1 MTLNNKAFH
10 PLRLLGLG
18 FFSVALAIVLVA
30 GWPIVQAEAGW
41 QLRKIRK
48 IRFVVE
54 PKDVIEKGQKGFDEV
69 SREADTEILSPVDR
83 DFGLVIP
90 KIGLNNKVFAE
101 IDMGGEDNYKEVL
114 SEGAAHALGSS
125 FPGQK
130 GTVYIF
136 AHSADFSLT
145 SWDVNPIF
153 SLLGKLEIGDEVDI
167 FYNDWRYTYIVSEVE
182 VVSGDETDYLTGS
195 GEEKLILQT
204 CWPLGTRWKRLV
216 VTAKPVRLV
225 MK

>member
-1 MTLNNKAFH
+1 MTLNKKVFH

-18 FFSVALAIVLVA
+18 FLSLSLAIVLVA
-30 GWPIVQAEAGW
+30 GWPIAQAEAGW

-54 PKDVIEKGQKGFDEV
+54 PEDVIEKEQKDFDEI
-69 SREADTEILSPVDR
+69 SREADIQILSPVNR
-83 DFGLVIP
+83 DFGLIIP

-101 IDMGGEDNYKEVL
+101 VDMGGEDNYKEAL
-114 SEGAAHALGSS
+114 SEGAAHGLGSS

-153 SLLGKLEIGDEVDI
+153 SLLGKLEVGDEVDI

-182 VVSGDETDYLTGS
+182 VVSADEIDYLAGS
-195 GEEKLILQT
+195 GEEKLVLQT

-216 VTAKPVRLV
+216 VIARPIFI
-225 MK
+225 